1 MNVGFHF
8 IGHSTVVATDGYSP
22 TCVFNAS
29 FTNCITL
36 QELDSV
42 SQEMDA
48 VKHENEG
55 LRLNIREVQT
65 LQAIVDTKVKY
76 SKRLF
81 YLFWCTIPYLK

>member
-1 MNVGFHF
+1 
-8 IGHSTVVATDGYSP
+8 
-22 TCVFNAS
+22 
-29 FTNCITL
+29 
-36 QELDSV
+36 
-42 SQEMDA
+42 MDA

-81 YLFWCTIPYLK
+81 YLFWCTIPYLKQNVAGRAPAAVIHENRAFWEWGAMII